1 MSLRVHLVAAA
12 ACTVLVSLFVAPS
25 GDTAGNIP
33 DPIAGLAGRWSG
45 QGMVIPARGAQE
57 NLKCVVT
64 YVESHNGAQ
73 VKQNVRCQSASY
85 ELDTTTHLL
94 VKGNQVTG
102 RWADKVYSLG
112 GSVSGTLTSD
122 GFDVLLRGQFFI
134 AKMTISTSRCEQ
146 SVTVSPARADYIRQ
160 ISASLKQLDR
170 PTCRYLQQSE
180 APKAG
185 AEADRSIHADARP
198 PASDR

>member
-1 MSLRVHLVAAA
+1 MSLRLHLVAAA

-25 GDTAGNIP
+25 GDTAGNP
-33 DPIAGLAGRWSG
+33 DPIAGLTGRWSG

-57 NLKCVVT
+57 NLKCMVT
-64 YVESHNGAQ
+64 YVGNHKGTH
-73 VKQNVRCQSASY
+73 VKQNLRCRSANY

-112 GSVSGTLTSD
+112 GSVSGTVAPD
-122 GFDVLLRGQFFI
+122 RFDVLLSGQFFI
-134 AKMTISTSRCEQ
+134 AKMTIATSQCEQ
-146 SVTVSPARADYIRQ
+146 SVTVTPARADYIRQ
-160 ISASLKQLDR
+160 MSASLKQLDR
-170 PTCRYLQQSE
+170 PTCRYLQQPE

-185 AEADRSIHADARP
+185 AEADRAVHAEARP